1 MPRYMNKDVNYLSLT
16 NLATIKTWFS
26 NYHTFANIKTSFSK
40 YQTLANG
47 IKTCFSDYAV

>member
-1 MPRYMNKDVNYLSLT
+1 MPRYMDKDVNYLSLKT
-16 NLATIKTWFS
+16 LATIKTWFS